1 MNCCPK
7 CTFRIYWNDDHVLY
21 SCGHKLHS
29 ACLLT
34 TRWSLINPTCSICN
48 IGDIVKYKC
57 MKNERIISRN
67 EKNKKNNDINDNDIN
82 DINDND
88 ANGKEEIE
96 EIEENIRSNVINSFK
111 QEAVY
116 EEKRLII
123 TQILC
128 VFLIAFAIWKI
139 ISM

>member
-29 ACLLT
+29 ACLIT

-48 IGDIVKYKC
+48 IGEIVKYKC
-57 MKNERIISRN
+57 SKNERLISRN
-67 EKNKKNNDINDNDIN
+67 EKNNIIHCNGNKVEEEKLDNGFKVEEEKLD
-82 DINDND
+82 
-88 ANGKEEIE
+88 NGKK
-96 EIEENIRSNVINSFK
+96 EN
-111 QEAVY
+111 
-116 EEKRLII
+116 EKRLII
-123 TQILC
+123 NQILC

>member
-21 SCGHKLHS
+21 NCGHKLHS

-34 TRWSLINPTCSICN
+34 TQWSLINPTCSICN
-48 IGDIVKYKC
+48 IGEIVKYKC
-57 MKNERIISRN
+57 SKNERLISRN
-67 EKNKKNNDINDNDIN
+67 EKNNIIHCNGNKVEEEKLDNGFKVEEEKLD
-82 DINDND
+82 
-88 ANGKEEIE
+88 NGKK
-96 EIEENIRSNVINSFK
+96 EN
-111 QEAVY
+111 
-116 EEKRLII
+116 EKRLII
-123 TQILC
+123 NQILC

>member
-21 SCGHKLHS
+21 NCGHKLHS

-34 TRWSLINPTCSICN
+34 TQWSLINPTCSICN
-48 IGDIVKYKC
+48 IGEIVKYKC
-57 MKNERIISRN
+57 SKNERLISRN
-67 EKNKKNNDINDNDIN
+67 EKNKKNNIIHCNDNKVEEEKLNNGFKVEELD
-82 DINDND
+82 
-88 ANGKEEIE
+88 NGKK
-96 EIEENIRSNVINSFK
+96 EN
-111 QEAVY
+111 
-116 EEKRLII
+116 EKRLII

>member
-29 ACLLT
+29 ACLIT

-48 IGDIVKYKC
+48 IGEIVKYKC
-57 MKNERIISRN
+57 SKNERLISRN
-67 EKNKKNNDINDNDIN
+67 EKNKKNNIIHCNGNKVEEEKIDNGFKVEEEKLD
-82 DINDND
+82 
-88 ANGKEEIE
+88 NGKK
-96 EIEENIRSNVINSFK
+96 EN
-111 QEAVY
+111 
-116 EEKRLII
+116 EKRLII
-123 TQILC
+123 NQILC

>member
-21 SCGHKLHS
+21 NCGHKLHS

-34 TRWSLINPTCSICN
+34 TQWSLINPTCSICN
-48 IGDIVKYKC
+48 IGEIVKYKC
-57 MKNERIISRN
+57 SKNERLISRN
-67 EKNKKNNDINDNDIN
+67 EKNKKNNIIHCNDNKVEEL
-82 DINDND
+82 DNGFKVEEEKLD
-88 ANGKEEIE
+88 NGKK
-96 EIEENIRSNVINSFK
+96 EN
-111 QEAVY
+111 
-116 EEKRLII
+116 EKRLII

-128 VFLIAFAIWKI
+128 VFLIAFTVWKI

>member
-21 SCGHKLHS
+21 NCGHKLHS

-34 TRWSLINPTCSICN
+34 TQWSLINPTCSICN
-48 IGDIVKYKC
+48 MGEIIRYKC
-57 MKNERIISRN
+57 SKNERLISRN
-67 EKNKKNNDINDNDIN
+67 EKNKKNNIIHCNEEVEVEEEKLDNGFKVEELD
-82 DINDND
+82 
-88 ANGKEEIE
+88 NGKK
-96 EIEENIRSNVINSFK
+96 EN
-111 QEAVY
+111 
-116 EEKRLII
+116 EKRLII

-128 VFLIAFAIWKI
+128 VFLIAFTIWKI

>member
-1 MNCCPK
+1 MNFCPK
-7 CTFRIYWNDDHVLY
+7 CCFRIYWNDDYVFY
-21 SCGHKLHS
+21 NCGHKLHS

-48 IGDIVKYKC
+48 MGEIIRYKC
-57 MKNERIISRN
+57 SKNERIIKHN
-67 EKNKKNNDINDNDIN
+67 EKNKKNNVINDNEEL
-82 DINDND
+82 DNGFKEELD
-88 ANGKEEIE
+88 NEVNGKEE
-96 EIEENIRSNVINSFK
+96 N
-111 QEAVY
+111 
-116 EEKRLII
+116 EKRLII

>member
-29 ACLLT
+29 TCLLT
-34 TRWSLINPTCSICN
+34 TQWSLIKPTCSICN
-48 IGDIVKYKC
+48 MGEIVRYKC
-57 MKNERIISRN
+57 MKNERLISRN
-67 EKNKKNNDINDNDIN
+67 KKNKKNNVINDNKVEEAKEKKQGLRKDN
-82 DINDND
+82 KGNDNKGTD
-88 ANGKEEIE
+88 NEGNGNGNGKGD
-96 EIEENIRSNVINSFK
+96 N
-111 QEAVY
+111 
-116 EEKRLII
+116 EKRLII
-123 TQILC
+123 NQILC

>member
-29 ACLLT
+29 ACLIT

-48 IGDIVKYKC
+48 IGEIVKYKC
-57 MKNERIISRN
+57 SKNERLISRN
-67 EKNKKNNDINDNDIN
+67 EKNKKNNIIHCNGNKVEEEKLDNGFKVEEEKLD
-82 DINDND
+82 
-88 ANGKEEIE
+88 NGKK
-96 EIEENIRSNVINSFK
+96 EN
-111 QEAVY
+111 
-116 EEKRLII
+116 EKRLII
-123 TQILC
+123 NQILC